1 MNRIDAR
8 MEALRAAGRKGFVAF
23 LTAGDPEPVQSE
35 ADIRAALDHGV
46 DILELGVPFS
56 DPTADGPVIQA
67 ASLRAVAQGMNLEKV
82 LDLVRRL
89 RQDYDQP
96 IVLFG
101 YVNLFFRYGYE
112 RLARDAAAAGVDG
125 ILVVDLPYEERGE
138 IAGHLAAHGLH
149 RIALAAPTTPTERL
163 RLILSDAGGFVYYIM
178 VTGVTGARQSV
189 REDLGSRLAVLRSVT
204 DLPVA
209 VGFGVSDGSQ
219 AAAVAAAADAVVVG
233 SALITAAR
241 EGRLVEVV
249 QDIRAGI
256 DKAVA
261 GHV

>member
-1 MNRIDAR
+1 MNRIDAKWK
-8 MEALRAAGRKGFVAF
+8 ALREAGRKGFVAF
-23 LTAGDPEPVQSE
+23 LTAGDPDIKQSE
-35 ADIRAALDHGV
+35 ADIRLALDNGV

-67 ASLRAVAQGMNLEKV
+67 ASLRALESGMNLEQV
-82 LDLVRRL
+82 LDLVRRI

-138 IAGHLAAHGLH
+138 IAAALAAHGLH
-149 RIALAAPTTPTERL
+149 RIALAAPTTSKERL
-163 RLILSDAGGFVYYIM
+163 GMILSDAAGFVYYIM

-189 REDLGSRLAVLRSVT
+189 REDLQERLAMLHAVT
-204 DLPVA
+204 DLPIA
-209 VGFGVSDGSQ
+209 VGFGVTNGEQ
-219 AAAVAAAADAVVVG
+219 AAAVAASADAVVVG

-241 EGRLVEVV
+241 AGRLGDLV
-249 QDIRAGI
+249 QDIRGSI
-256 DKAVA
+256 DRAVS
-261 GHV
+261 

>member
-1 MNRIDAR
+1 MNRIDAK
-8 MEALRAAGRKGFVAF
+8 MQALREAGRKGFVAF
-23 LTAGDPEPVQSE
+23 LTAGDPNIDQSE

-67 ASLRAVAQGMNLEKV
+67 ASLRALENGMTLRKV

-89 RQDYDQP
+89 RKDYDQP

-112 RLARDAAAAGVDG
+112 QLAKDAAEAGVDG
-125 ILVVDLPYEERGE
+125 LLVVDLPYEESGE
-138 IAGHLAAHGLH
+138 MAAPLRQHGLY
-149 RIALAAPTTPTERL
+149 RIPLAAPTTGLERL
-163 RLILSDAGGFVYYIM
+163 RMILSDAGGFVYYIM
-178 VTGVTGARQSV
+178 VTGVTGVRQSV
-189 REDLGSRLAVLRSVT
+189 RSDLSERLTAVRSVT

-209 VGFGVSDGSQ
+209 VGFGVSSGEQ
-219 AAAVAAAADAVVVG
+219 AKTVAASADAVVVG

-241 EGRLVEVV
+241 EDRLTELV
-249 QDIRAGI
+249 QEIRAGI
-256 DKAVA
+256 DEVES
-261 GHV
+261 